1 MYGHGRAEGE
11 ETSSLK
17 MLSPL
22 WELVTG
28 MSAVS
33 RNADFS

>member
-1 MYGHGRAEGE
+1 MYGHGRVEGE

-17 MLSPL
+17 MPSPL

-28 MSAVS
+28 MPAVS
-33 RNADFS
+33 RNADFN